1 MSFDRIPRPIQRVV
15 RQTNGPLVIV
25 QDRRN
30 FYWIINRHSGKAVPE
45 RFEGL
50 DTAKREASTLSF
62 LYQPEAPSPKWTV
75 PVEGRAAEERFTR
88 WAGR

>member
-1 MSFDRIPRPIQRVV
+1 MSFDRIPQPIRRVV
-15 RQTNGPLVIV
+15 RQTNGPLAIV

-30 FYWIINRHSGKAVPE
+30 FYWIVNRKNGRTVPE

-50 DTAKREASTLSF
+50 DAAKREASTILF
-62 LYQPEAPSPKWTV
+62 LHKPKGQSPKWTA
-75 PVEGRAAEERFTR
+75 PVDGRAARDRFDR

>member
-1 MSFDRIPRPIQRVV
+1 MSFDQIPRPIQRVV

-25 QDRRN
+25 QDRKN
-30 FYWIINRHSGKAVPE
+30 FYWIVNRENGKTVPE

-50 DTAKREASTLSF
+50 ETAKREASSLSF
-62 LYQPEAPSPKWTV
+62 LYKPEAPSPTWTA
-75 PVEGRAAEERFTR
+75 PVDGRAAEARFTR

>member
-1 MSFDRIPRPIQRVV
+1 MSFDQIPRPVQRLV

-25 QDRRN
+25 QDRMN

-50 DTAKREASTLSF
+50 KSAKREVSTLSF
-62 LYQPEAPSPKWTV
+62 LYKPEAPSPKWTAPITGV
-75 PVEGRAAEERFTR
+75 AAEKRFDR